1 MANKRNNKP
10 GTGRAASARR
20 PTRAE
25 QEQKAKKEQREKIAR
40 TVAIVLLVI
49 LLLAILGFAGFG
61 IAYLVTD
68 GFGGKVPTAVV
79 MIDDE
84 VYSESTDG
92 LTIYP
97 GNEVRVQSL
106 TGETEYTVKVEGNAS
121 TNNFAFTLGEEPY
134 TWRDMD
140 GEDMTAGFT
149 IAQTGTGFTIEYES
163 LPSIITAARGA
174 EAVIEDVDLS
184 GDLFTMV
191 VTLGEREYRFGFG
204 VGLPVSDVVLDPD
217 QIVIQD
223 PDGALQPDEPAEE
236 PGEEPDDPAQQPE
249 EPDDPAQQP
258 EEPTEEPEN
267 PAEEPENP
275 AEEPENPAEEP
286 EEPAEEPEEPSESI
300 EEQFIRYVVDG
311 ARADNIDDALDAWR
325 NASPLYNQIAESATS
340 DEDVRTAMSA
350 FMILQNAVMD
360 NEYTEE
366 EAASVQAALGDLME
380 RY

>member
-68 GFGGKVPTAVV
+68 GFGGRVPTAVI

-97 GNEVRVQSL
+97 GEEVRVQSL
-106 TGETEYTVKVEGNAS
+106 TGETEYTVNVEGNAS

-184 GDLFTMV
+184 GDLFTLV
-191 VTLGEREYRFGFG
+191 VTIGEREYRFGFG

-249 EPDDPAQQP
+249 EP
-258 EEPTEEPEN
+258 TEEPEN
-267 PAEEPENP
+267 
-275 AEEPENPAEEP
+275 
-286 EEPAEEPEEPSESI
+286 PAEEPEEPSESI

>member
-1 MANKRNNKP
+1 MSNKRNNKP

-25 QEQKAKKEQREKIAR
+25 QEQKAKNEQREKIAR

-68 GFGGKVPTAVV
+68 GFGGKVPTAVI

-84 VYSESTDG
+84 VYSESTGG

-97 GNEVRVQSL
+97 GEEVRVQSL
-106 TGETEYTVKVEGNAS
+106 TGETEYTVNVEGNAS

-163 LPSIITAARGA
+163 LPTIITAARGA

-184 GDLFTMV
+184 GDLFTLV
-191 VTLGEREYRFGFG
+191 VTIGEREYRFGFG
-204 VGLPVSDVVLDPD
+204 VGLPVSDVVIDPD

-223 PDGALQPDEPAEE
+223 PDGALQPEEPAEE

-249 EPDDPAQQP
+249 EPTEEP
-258 EEPTEEPEN
+258 EEPEEPEN
-267 PAEEPENP
+267 PAEEP
-275 AEEPENPAEEP
+275 
-286 EEPAEEPEEPSESI
+286 EEPEEPSESI

-366 EAASVQAALGDLME
+366 EAASVQAALGDLVE
-380 RY
+380 RYN

>member
-10 GTGRAASARR
+10 GASRSSSSRR
-20 PTRAE
+20 MTKAE

-68 GFGGKVPTAVV
+68 GFGGRVPTAVI

-106 TGETEYTVKVEGNAS
+106 TGETEYTVNVEGNAS
-121 TNNFAFTLGEEPY
+121 TNNFAFALGEEPY

-184 GDLFTMV
+184 GDLFTLV

-204 VGLPVSDVVLDPD
+204 VGLPVSDVVIDPD

-223 PDGALQPDEPAEE
+223 PDGALQPEEPAEE

-249 EPDDPAQQP
+249 A
-258 EEPTEEPEN
+258 PTEEPE
-267 PAEEPENP
+267 EP
-275 AEEPENPAEEP
+275 EEPENPAEEP
-286 EEPAEEPEEPSESI
+286 EEPEEPAESI

-366 EAASVQAALGDLME
+366 EAASVQAALGDLVE
-380 RY
+380 RYN

>member
-68 GFGGKVPTAVV
+68 GFGGRVPTAVI

-106 TGETEYTVKVEGNAS
+106 TGETEYTVNVEGNAS

-184 GDLFTMV
+184 GDLFTLV
-191 VTLGEREYRFGFG
+191 ITIGEREYRFGFG

-267 PAEEPENP
+267 PAEEPEN
-275 AEEPENPAEEP
+275 
-286 EEPAEEPEEPSESI
+286 PAEEPEEPSESI

>member
-25 QEQKAKKEQREKIAR
+25 QEQKAKNEQREKIAR

-121 TNNFAFTLGEEPY
+121 TNNFAFTLGDEPY

-204 VGLPVSDVVLDPD
+204 VGLPVSDVVIDPD

-223 PDGALQPDEPAEE
+223 PDGALQPEEPA
-236 PGEEPDDPAQQPE
+236 
-249 EPDDPAQQP
+249 
-258 EEPTEEPEN
+258 EEPEN

-286 EEPAEEPEEPSESI
+286 EEPTEEPETPADDPTEQPTESI
-300 EEQFIRYVVDG
+300 EEQFIRYVVAG

>member
-79 MIDDE
+79 MIDDD
-84 VYSESTDG
+84 VYSDSTDG

-97 GNEVRVQSL
+97 GEYVRVQSL
-106 TGETEYTVKVEGNAS
+106 TGDTEYTVKIEGNAS
-121 TNNFAFTLGEEPY
+121 TNNFAFTLGDEPY

-163 LPSIITAARGA
+163 LPTIITAARGA

-184 GDLFTMV
+184 GDLFTLV

-249 EPDDPAQQP
+249 EP
-258 EEPTEEPEN
+258 T
-267 PAEEPENP
+267 EEPENP

-286 EEPAEEPEEPSESI
+286 EEPTEEPETPADDPTEQPTESI
-300 EEQFIRYVVDG
+300 EEQFIRYVVAG

-360 NEYTEE
+360 NEYTDD
-366 EAASVQAALGDLME
+366 EAASVQAALGDIME

>member
-68 GFGGKVPTAVV
+68 GFGGRVPTAVI

-97 GNEVRVQSL
+97 GEEVRVQSL
-106 TGETEYTVKVEGNAS
+106 TGETEYTVNVEGNAS

-184 GDLFTMV
+184 GDLFTLV
-191 VTLGEREYRFGFG
+191 VTIGEREYRFGFG

-249 EPDDPAQQP
+249 EP
-258 EEPTEEPEN
+258 T
-267 PAEEPENP
+267 
-275 AEEPENPAEEP
+275 EEPENPAEEP
-286 EEPAEEPEEPSESI
+286 EEPTEEPETPADDPTEQPTESI
-300 EEQFIRYVVDG
+300 EEQFIRYVVAG
-311 ARADNIDDALDAWR
+311 ARADNIDDALAAWR
-325 NASPLYNQIAESATS
+325 NASPLYNQIVESATS
-340 DEDVRTAMSA
+340 DEDVRTAMIA